1 MPSRRNLLWLKC
13 GPLLA
18 INKCNQRGRYDR
30 TKSNQSNP
38 FKLRASSSPPPPTH
52 TRTPSRDESRSRQL
66 PLSPR
71 ACSLGRQ
78 QWELLTHAPTVLYCP
93 SVAHCSRGQAMF
105 LTSTTVNRCFWHGQ
119 PTNNVFDINIKQ
131 TMFLT
136 LVVVEICFWHRCT
149 TKWCFWLLEVFI
161 NRYPR
166 RSSATSHRS
175 EDESVFGWMTLSYTY
190 SGDWSCVN
198 LYCRSYTFF
207 SWQSGAAAGDYTS
220 GSPRWLKVVSKTI
233 KQSYR

>member
-1 MPSRRNLLWLKC
+1 MPSRHNLLWLKC

-38 FKLRASSSPPPPTH
+38 FKLRASSSPPPHAHAHPLARWVTLAPAAAKPPRVFVRAPTM
-52 TRTPSRDESRSRQL
+52 RAADSR
-66 PLSPR
+66 
-71 ACSLGRQ
+71 AYC
-78 QWELLTHAPTVLYCP
+78 TVLYCP

-119 PTNNVFDINIKQ
+119 PTNNVFVINIKQ

-136 LVVVEICFWHRCT
+136 LVVVEICLLHRCT
-149 TKWCFWLLEVFI
+149 TKWCFWLEVFI

-166 RSSATSHRS
+166 WSSATSHRS
-175 EDESVFGWMTLSYTY
+175 EDESVFGCMTLSCTY
-190 SGDWSCVN
+190 SGDLSCVN
-198 LYCRSYTFF
+198 LYCRFYTFF
-207 SWQSGAAAGDYTS
+207 
-220 GSPRWLKVVSKTI
+220 
-233 KQSYR
+233 